1 MRFWRQRMME
11 KEELYAR
18 IEELERELAEERIRR
33 KITEDNSDCALWE
46 YEIAAKRYVLSRKL
60 GGKWSTTNMVI
71 ENYQEQMH
79 KWGFVHP
86 DDWANFDEFCAAM
99 DRGDE
104 HISYEVRQV
113 SDESV
118 FVWFRYVGIPVYDKD
133 HKPYKIMGKTMDIT
147 EEKKNQELLEQKAER
162 DSLTDLYNKAK
173 MRKLVEKHIRRAD
186 AHDEGAFLI
195 IDIDDFKSINDTY
208 GHLYGDE
215 VLIKIANIL
224 LISTGLEDYA
234 GRIGGDEFCVFCR
247 GENAGQHAMETAE
260 RISQMADRIQ
270 LSGRR
275 VTLSMGIS
283 KYPADAATY
292 EDLYQK
298 ADQALY
304 RVKHSGKNAFSVYDK
319 NYNYADYTSG
329 RKGNERETKREDAG
343 KKNIFIEREIFDY
356 AFRMMSSEQNIKE
369 AFKKIFFELGIRFQL
384 QYFGLIRYENQ
395 KAEIY
400 DEWSKRSEPIAL
412 DFYTGIWPELENCF
426 KEHSFYMHHDGL
438 MIPIYAENKLSMI
451 TLIQSSQEEH
461 QWTEA
466 ECEILS
472 TMTRMMES
480 YLNREKFA
488 EKGLEKEQENQELT
502 IPGTETPESF
512 SGKMGQILPW
522 QDSQYAEVFLGIRDY
537 DEISAK
543 MSEEVKNSLLYHLGT
558 HIQKHLK
565 GQEMVCHVKKDE
577 FLLLLDNHVEAASEK
592 IGHIMIMFEAMI
604 GEKYPDV
611 SINLYSG
618 IYYLESR
625 GYRPEEIFRIG
636 KTLKNKAK
644 RYCTLENSI
653 YENRKSAG
661 NIIDKEAGI
670 LNRGNLTRLK
680 GFMNRA
686 AKGERLTVGFI
697 GGSITQGF
705 SATDPG
711 KCYAARTVAWL
722 RKIYPNTEFAY
733 VNAGIGATDSQFG
746 AARVQED
753 LLQRLPDL
761 VFVEFS
767 VNDHSTPHFCETYE
781 GLVRQIYGSA
791 SAPAMVL
798 IHNVYYDTG
807 KSAAYYHAQVGRH
820 YDLPC
825 ISIQNSIYPAVAAG
839 RLPAEKITADFL
851 HPNDLGH
858 ELVASVITNFLEKVI
873 HDKTQE
879 PQEIFPA
886 PLTENAYEHCV
897 RLQYFNS
904 TPGKSVFVEDMTPQ
918 RDITDIF
925 RNGWSAG
932 EKGAYLE
939 FAFRGTGAAVQ
950 YRRVKDGPAPIAT
963 AVVDENPETA
973 CVLDGTFDETWG
985 DKMELATIAEHL
997 PYGEHRVRIELTETH
1012 ENDKAGFYLVS
1023 LIVSGVRTETEAE

>member
-1 MRFWRQRMME
+1 ME

-133 HKPYKIMGKTMDIT
+133 HKPYKIMGKTLDIT
-147 EEKKNQELLEQKAER
+147 GEKKNQELLEQKAER

-173 MRKLVEKHIRRAD
+173 MRKLVEKHIRQAD
-186 AHDEGAFLI
+186 DTEGAFI
-195 IDIDDFKSINDTY
+195 IVDIDDFKTINDTC

-215 VLIKIANIL
+215 VLIKIANTI
-224 LISTGLEDYA
+224 LISAGMEDYA
-234 GRIGGDEFCVFCR
+234 GRIGGDEFCVFCH
-247 GENAGQHAMETAE
+247 GKNVGQHAVETAE
-260 RISQMADRIQ
+260 RISRMADQIQ

-283 KYPADAATY
+283 RYPEDASSY
-292 EDLYQK
+292 EELYQK

-304 RVKHSGKNAFSVYDK
+304 RVKRSGKNAFSVYDK
-319 NYNYADYTSG
+319 NYNYVDYTSE
-329 RKGNERETKREDAG
+329 RKGTDRET
-343 KKNIFIEREIFDY
+343 
-356 AFRMMSSEQNIKE
+356 
-369 AFKKIFFELGIRFQL
+369 
-384 QYFGLIRYENQ
+384 GLWQ
-395 KAEIY
+395 
-400 DEWSKRSEPIAL
+400 
-412 DFYTGIWPELENCF
+412 ELE
-426 KEHSFYMHHDGL
+426 KYYKGR
-438 MIPIYAENKLSMI
+438 
-451 TLIQSSQEEH
+451 
-461 QWTEA
+461 QWTET
-466 ECEILS
+466 ESEILS

-480 YLNREKFA
+480 YLNHEEYAGNVREREKDT
-488 EKGLEKEQENQELT
+488 EKPEPDIAGM
-502 IPGTETPESF
+502 ETTESF
-512 SGKMGQILPW
+512 SIKLEQILPW
-522 QDSQYAEVFLGIRDY
+522 QDGQYAEVFLGIRDY

-577 FLLLLDNHVEAASEK
+577 FLLLLDNHVEAAWEK

-604 GEKYPDV
+604 GDKYPDV

-705 SATDPG
+705 SATDPE
-711 KCYAARTVAWL
+711 KCYAARIFGWL
-722 RKIYPNTEFAY
+722 KKVFPNTEFDY

-753 LLQRLPDL
+753 LLQWLPDL

-879 PQEIFPA
+879 PQKIFPA

-918 RDITDIF
+918 RDITEIF

-939 FAFRGTGAAVQ
+939 FTFRGTGAAVQ

>member
-1 MRFWRQRMME
+1 ME

-488 EKGLEKEQENQELT
+488 EKGLKKEQENQELT

-753 LLQRLPDL
+753 LLRRLPDL

-825 ISIQNSIYPAVAAG
+825 ISMQNSIYPAVAAG

-858 ELVASVITNFLEKVI
+858 ALMASVITNFLEKVM

-879 PQEIFPA
+879 PQKIFPA

-897 RLQYFNS
+897 RLQYSNS

-985 DKMELATIAEHL
+985 DKMQLTTVAEHL

>member
-1 MRFWRQRMME
+1 ME

-488 EKGLEKEQENQELT
+488 EKGLKKEQENQELT

-753 LLQRLPDL
+753 LLRRLPDL

-825 ISIQNSIYPAVAAG
+825 ISMQNSIYPAVAAG

-858 ELVASVITNFLEKVI
+858 ALMASVITNFLEKVM

-879 PQEIFPA
+879 PQKIFPA

-897 RLQYFNS
+897 RLQYSNS

-985 DKMELATIAEHL
+985 DKMQLTTVAEHL
-997 PYGEHRVRIELTETH
+997 PYGEHRVRIEITETH
-1012 ENDKAGFYLVS
+1012 DNDKAGFYLVS
-1023 LIVSGVRTETEAE
+1023 VIASGVREKTEAE

>member
-1 MRFWRQRMME
+1 MME

-46 YEIAAKRYVLSRKL
+46 YEIASKKYVLSRKL
-60 GGKWSTTNMVI
+60 GGKWNTTNMVI

-79 KWGFVHP
+79 NWGFVHP
-86 DDWANFDEFCAAM
+86 DDWATFDEFCAAM

-113 SDESV
+113 SDESA
-118 FVWFRYVGIPVYDKD
+118 FIWFRYVGIPVYDKD
-133 HKPYKIMGKTMDIT
+133 HKPYKIMGKTLDIT
-147 EEKKNQELLEQKAER
+147 GEKKNQELLEQKAER

-173 MRKLVEKHIRRAD
+173 MRKLVEKHIRQAD
-186 AHDEGAFLI
+186 DTEGAFI
-195 IDIDDFKSINDTY
+195 IVDIDDFKTINDTC

-215 VLIKIANIL
+215 VLIKIANTI
-224 LISTGLEDYA
+224 LISAGMEDYA

-247 GENAGQHAMETAE
+247 GKNVGQHAVETAE
-260 RISQMADRIQ
+260 RISRMADQIQ

-283 KYPADAATY
+283 RYPEDASSY
-292 EDLYQK
+292 EELYQK

-304 RVKHSGKNAFSVYDK
+304 RVKRSGKNAFSVYDK
-319 NYNYADYTSG
+319 NYNYVDYTSE
-329 RKGNERETKREDAG
+329 RKGTDRETG
-343 KKNIFIEREIFDY
+343 FW
-356 AFRMMSSEQNIKE
+356 Q
-369 AFKKIFFELGIRFQL
+369 
-384 QYFGLIRYENQ
+384 
-395 KAEIY
+395 
-400 DEWSKRSEPIAL
+400 
-412 DFYTGIWPELENCF
+412 ELE
-426 KEHSFYMHHDGL
+426 KYYKGR
-438 MIPIYAENKLSMI
+438 
-451 TLIQSSQEEH
+451 
-461 QWTEA
+461 QWTET
-466 ECEILS
+466 ESEILS

-480 YLNREKFA
+480 YLNHEEYAGNVREREKDT
-488 EKGLEKEQENQELT
+488 EKPEPDIAGM
-502 IPGTETPESF
+502 ETTESF
-512 SGKMGQILPW
+512 SIKLEQILPW

-565 GQEMVCHVKKDE
+565 GQEMVCHVKKDD
-577 FLLLLDNHVEAASEK
+577 FLLLLDNHVEDASEK

-604 GEKYPDV
+604 GDKYPDV

-625 GYRPEEIFRIG
+625 GYRPEEIFR

-705 SATDPG
+705 SATDPE
-711 KCYAARTVAWL
+711 KCYAARTFGWL
-722 RKIYPNTEFAY
+722 KKVFPNTEFDY

-807 KSAAYYHAQVGRH
+807 IR
-820 YDLPC
+820 C
-825 ISIQNSIYPAVAAG
+825 
-839 RLPAEKITADFL
+839 T
-851 HPNDLGH
+851 
-858 ELVASVITNFLEKVI
+858 
-873 HDKTQE
+873 
-879 PQEIFPA
+879 
-886 PLTENAYEHCV
+886 
-897 RLQYFNS
+897 
-904 TPGKSVFVEDMTPQ
+904 
-918 RDITDIF
+918 
-925 RNGWSAG
+925 GW
-932 EKGAYLE
+932 
-939 FAFRGTGAAVQ
+939 
-950 YRRVKDGPAPIAT
+950 
-963 AVVDENPETA
+963 
-973 CVLDGTFDETWG
+973 
-985 DKMELATIAEHL
+985 
-997 PYGEHRVRIELTETH
+997 HR
-1012 ENDKAGFYLVS
+1012 
-1023 LIVSGVRTETEAE
+1023 

>member
-270 LSGRR
+270 LSGHR

>member
-1 MRFWRQRMME
+1 ME

-260 RISQMADRIQ
+260 RISQMADRVQ

-412 DFYTGIWPELENCF
+412 DFYTGIWPELENYF

-604 GEKYPDV
+604 GDKYPDV

-753 LLQRLPDL
+753 LLRRLPDL

-825 ISIQNSIYPAVAAG
+825 ISMQNSIYPAVAAG

-858 ELVASVITNFLEKVI
+858 ALMASVITNFLEKVM

-879 PQEIFPA
+879 PQKIFPA

-985 DKMELATIAEHL
+985 DKMQLTTVAEHL

-1023 LIVSGVRTETEAE
+1023 LIVSGVREKTEAE

>member
-1 MRFWRQRMME
+1 ME

-18 IEELERELAEERIRR
+18 VE
-33 KITEDNSDCALWE
+33 
-46 YEIAAKRYVLSRKL
+46 
-60 GGKWSTTNMVI
+60 TT
-71 ENYQEQMH
+71 
-79 KWGFVHP
+79 
-86 DDWANFDEFCAAM
+86 
-99 DRGDE
+99 
-104 HISYEVRQV
+104 
-113 SDESV
+113 
-118 FVWFRYVGIPVYDKD
+118 
-133 HKPYKIMGKTMDIT
+133 
-147 EEKKNQELLEQKAER
+147 
-162 DSLTDLYNKAK
+162 
-173 MRKLVEKHIRRAD
+173 
-186 AHDEGAFLI
+186 
-195 IDIDDFKSINDTY
+195 
-208 GHLYGDE
+208 
-215 VLIKIANIL
+215 
-224 LISTGLEDYA
+224 
-234 GRIGGDEFCVFCR
+234 
-247 GENAGQHAMETAE
+247 
-260 RISQMADRIQ
+260 
-270 LSGRR
+270 
-275 VTLSMGIS
+275 
-283 KYPADAATY
+283 
-292 EDLYQK
+292 
-298 ADQALY
+298 
-304 RVKHSGKNAFSVYDK
+304 
-319 NYNYADYTSG
+319 
-329 RKGNERETKREDAG
+329 
-343 KKNIFIEREIFDY
+343 
-356 AFRMMSSEQNIKE
+356 
-369 AFKKIFFELGIRFQL
+369 
-384 QYFGLIRYENQ
+384 
-395 KAEIY
+395 
-400 DEWSKRSEPIAL
+400 
-412 DFYTGIWPELENCF
+412 
-426 KEHSFYMHHDGL
+426 
-438 MIPIYAENKLSMI
+438 
-451 TLIQSSQEEH
+451 
-461 QWTEA
+461 
-466 ECEILS
+466 
-472 TMTRMMES
+472 
-480 YLNREKFA
+480 
-488 EKGLEKEQENQELT
+488 
-502 IPGTETPESF
+502 ESF
-512 SGKMGQILPW
+512 SIKLEQILPW
-522 QDSQYAEVFLGIRDY
+522 QDGQYAEVFLGIRDY

-577 FLLLLDNHVEAASEK
+577 FLLLLDNHVEAAWEK

-604 GEKYPDV
+604 GDKYPDV

-705 SATDPG
+705 SATEPD
-711 KCYAARTVAWL
+711 KCYAARTFGWL
-722 RKIYPNTEFAY
+722 KKVFPNTEFDY

-825 ISIQNSIYPAVAAG
+825 ISMQNSIYPAVAAG

-858 ELVASVITNFLEKVI
+858 EFMASVITNFLEKVI

-886 PLTENAYEHCV
+886 PLTENAYEHCA

-904 TPGKSVFVEDMTPQ
+904 TPEKSGFEEDMTPQ
-918 RDITDIF
+918 RGITDIF

-997 PYGEHRVRIELTETH
+997 PYGEHRVRIEITETH

>member
-1 MRFWRQRMME
+1 MKE
-11 KEELYAR
+11 NEELYAR
-18 IEELERELAEERIRR
+18 IEELEKELAEERIRR

-46 YEIAAKRYVLSRKL
+46 YEIATKKYVLSRKL
-60 GGKWSTTNMVI
+60 GRKWSTTNMVI

-86 DDWANFDEFCAAM
+86 DDWATFDEFCAAM

-113 SDESV
+113 SDESA
-118 FVWFRYVGIPVYDKD
+118 FIWFRYVGIPVYDKD
-133 HKPYKIMGKTMDIT
+133 HKPYKIMGKTLDIT
-147 EEKKNQELLEQKAER
+147 GEKKNQELLEQKAER

-173 MRKLVEKHIRRAD
+173 MRKLVEKHIRQAD
-186 AHDEGAFLI
+186 DTEGAFII
-195 IDIDDFKSINDTY
+195 IDIDDFKTINDTC

-215 VLIKIANIL
+215 VLIKIANTI
-224 LISTGLEDYA
+224 LISAGMEDYA

-247 GENAGQHAMETAE
+247 GKNVGQHAVETAE
-260 RISQMADRIQ
+260 RISRMADQIQ

-283 KYPADAATY
+283 RYPEDASSY
-292 EDLYQK
+292 EELYQK

-304 RVKHSGKNAFSVYDK
+304 RVKRSGKNAFSVYDK
-319 NYNYADYTSG
+319 NYNYVDYTSE
-329 RKGNERETKREDAG
+329 RKGTDRETG
-343 KKNIFIEREIFDY
+343 FW
-356 AFRMMSSEQNIKE
+356 Q
-369 AFKKIFFELGIRFQL
+369 
-384 QYFGLIRYENQ
+384 
-395 KAEIY
+395 
-400 DEWSKRSEPIAL
+400 
-412 DFYTGIWPELENCF
+412 ELE
-426 KEHSFYMHHDGL
+426 KYYKGR
-438 MIPIYAENKLSMI
+438 
-451 TLIQSSQEEH
+451 
-461 QWTEA
+461 QWTET
-466 ECEILS
+466 ESEILS

-480 YLNREKFA
+480 YLNHEEYAGNVREREKDT
-488 EKGLEKEQENQELT
+488 EKPEPDIAGM
-502 IPGTETPESF
+502 ETTESF
-512 SGKMGQILPW
+512 SIKLEQILPW
-522 QDSQYAEVFLGIRDY
+522 QDGQYAEVFLGIRDY

-577 FLLLLDNHVEAASEK
+577 FLLLLDNHVEAAWEK

-604 GEKYPDV
+604 GDKYPDV

-705 SATDPG
+705 SATDPE
-711 KCYAARTVAWL
+711 KCYAARTFGWL
-722 RKIYPNTEFAY
+722 KKVFPNTEFDY

-897 RLQYFNS
+897 RLQYSNS

-997 PYGEHRVRIELTETH
+997 PYGEHRVRIEITETH

>member
-1 MRFWRQRMME
+1 ME

-46 YEIAAKRYVLSRKL
+46 YEIASKKYVLSRKL
-60 GGKWSTTNMVI
+60 GGKWNTTNMVI
-71 ENYQEQMH
+71 ENYQKQMH
-79 KWGFVHP
+79 NWGFVHP
-86 DDWANFDEFCAAM
+86 DDWATFDEFCAAM

-104 HISYEVRQV
+104 RISYEVRQV
-113 SDESV
+113 SDESA
-118 FVWFRYVGIPVYDKD
+118 FIWFRYVGIPVYDKD
-133 HKPYKIMGKTMDIT
+133 HKPYKIMGKTLDIT
-147 EEKKNQELLEQKAER
+147 GEKKNQELLKQKAER

-173 MRKLVEKHIRRAD
+173 MRKLVEKHIRQAD
-186 AHDEGAFLI
+186 DTEGAFI
-195 IDIDDFKSINDTY
+195 IVDIDDFKTINDTC

-215 VLIKIANIL
+215 VLIKIANTI
-224 LISTGLEDYA
+224 LISAGMEDYA

-247 GENAGQHAMETAE
+247 GKNVGQHAVETAE
-260 RISQMADRIQ
+260 RISRMADQIQ

-283 KYPADAATY
+283 RYPEDASSY
-292 EDLYQK
+292 EELYQK

-304 RVKHSGKNAFSVYDK
+304 RVKRSGKNAFSVYDK
-319 NYNYADYTSG
+319 NYNYVDYTSE
-329 RKGNERETKREDAG
+329 RKGTDRETG
-343 KKNIFIEREIFDY
+343 FW
-356 AFRMMSSEQNIKE
+356 Q
-369 AFKKIFFELGIRFQL
+369 
-384 QYFGLIRYENQ
+384 
-395 KAEIY
+395 
-400 DEWSKRSEPIAL
+400 
-412 DFYTGIWPELENCF
+412 ELE
-426 KEHSFYMHHDGL
+426 KYYKGR
-438 MIPIYAENKLSMI
+438 
-451 TLIQSSQEEH
+451 
-461 QWTEA
+461 QWTET
-466 ECEILS
+466 ESEILS

-480 YLNREKFA
+480 YLNHEEYAGNVREREKDT
-488 EKGLEKEQENQELT
+488 EKPEPDIAGM
-502 IPGTETPESF
+502 ETTESF
-512 SGKMGQILPW
+512 SIKLEQILPW
-522 QDSQYAEVFLGIRDY
+522 QDGQYAEVFLGIRDY

-604 GEKYPDV
+604 GDKYPDV

-705 SATDPG
+705 SATDLD
-711 KCYAARTVAWL
+711 KCYAARIFGWL
-722 RKIYPNTEFAY
+722 KKVFPNTEFDY

-897 RLQYFNS
+897 RLQYSNS
-904 TPGKSVFVEDMTPQ
+904 TPGKSVFVDDMTPQ

-985 DKMELATIAEHL
+985 DKMQLTTVAEHL

-1012 ENDKAGFYLVS
+1012 ENDKAGFYLAS

>member
-1 MRFWRQRMME
+1 ME

-46 YEIAAKRYVLSRKL
+46 YEIASKKYVLSRKL
-60 GGKWSTTNMVI
+60 GGKWNTTNMVI

-79 KWGFVHP
+79 NWGFVHP
-86 DDWANFDEFCAAM
+86 DDWATFDEFCAAM

-104 HISYEVRQV
+104 RISYEVRQV
-113 SDESV
+113 SDESA
-118 FVWFRYVGIPVYDKD
+118 FIWFRYVGIPVYDKD
-133 HKPYKIMGKTMDIT
+133 HKPYKIMGKTLDIT
-147 EEKKNQELLEQKAER
+147 GEKKNQELLKQKAER

-173 MRKLVEKHIRRAD
+173 MRKLVEKHIRQAD
-186 AHDEGAFLI
+186 DTEGAFI
-195 IDIDDFKSINDTY
+195 IVDIDDFKTINDTC

-215 VLIKIANIL
+215 VLIKIANTI
-224 LISTGLEDYA
+224 LISAGMEDYA

-247 GENAGQHAMETAE
+247 GKNVGQHAVETAE
-260 RISQMADRIQ
+260 RISRMADQIQ

-283 KYPADAATY
+283 RYPEDASSY
-292 EDLYQK
+292 EELYQK

-304 RVKHSGKNAFSVYDK
+304 RVKRSGKNAFSVYDK
-319 NYNYADYTSG
+319 NYNYVDYISE
-329 RKGNERETKREDAG
+329 RKGTDRETG
-343 KKNIFIEREIFDY
+343 FW
-356 AFRMMSSEQNIKE
+356 Q
-369 AFKKIFFELGIRFQL
+369 
-384 QYFGLIRYENQ
+384 
-395 KAEIY
+395 
-400 DEWSKRSEPIAL
+400 
-412 DFYTGIWPELENCF
+412 ELE
-426 KEHSFYMHHDGL
+426 KYYKGR
-438 MIPIYAENKLSMI
+438 
-451 TLIQSSQEEH
+451 
-461 QWTEA
+461 QWTET
-466 ECEILS
+466 ESEILS

-480 YLNREKFA
+480 YLNHEEYAGNVREREKDT
-488 EKGLEKEQENQELT
+488 EKPE
-502 IPGTETPESF
+502 PGIAGMETTESF
-512 SGKMGQILPW
+512 SIKLEQILPW
-522 QDSQYAEVFLGIRDY
+522 QDGQYAEVFLGIRDY

-577 FLLLLDNHVEAASEK
+577 FLLLLDNHVEAAWEK

-604 GEKYPDV
+604 GDKYPDV

-705 SATDPG
+705 SATDLD
-711 KCYAARTVAWL
+711 KCYAARIFGWL
-722 RKIYPNTEFAY
+722 KKVFPNTEFDY

-897 RLQYFNS
+897 RLQYSNS
-904 TPGKSVFVEDMTPQ
+904 TPGKSVFVDDMTPQ

-985 DKMELATIAEHL
+985 DKMQLTTVAEHL

>member
-1 MRFWRQRMME
+1 MME
-11 KEELYAR
+11 KKELYAR

-46 YEIAAKRYVLSRKL
+46 YEIATKRYVLSRKL

-86 DDWANFDEFCAAM
+86 DDWSVFDAFCEAM

-133 HKPYKIMGKTMDIT
+133 HKPYKIMGKTLDIT
-147 EEKKNQELLEQKAER
+147 GEKKNQELLEQKAER

-173 MRKLVEKHIRRAD
+173 MHKLVEKHIQQAD
-186 AHDEGAFLI
+186 DTEGAFLI
-195 IDIDDFKSINDTY
+195 IDIDDFKTINDTC

-215 VLIKIANIL
+215 VLIKIANTI
-224 LISTGLEDYA
+224 LISAGMEDYA

-247 GENAGQHAMETAE
+247 GKNVGQHAVETAE
-260 RISQMADRIQ
+260 RISRMADQIQ

-283 KYPADAATY
+283 RYPEDASSY
-292 EDLYQK
+292 EELYQK

-304 RVKHSGKNAFSVYDK
+304 RVKRSGKNAFSVYDK
-319 NYNYADYTSG
+319 NYNYVDYTSE
-329 RKGNERETKREDAG
+329 RKGTDRET
-343 KKNIFIEREIFDY
+343 
-356 AFRMMSSEQNIKE
+356 
-369 AFKKIFFELGIRFQL
+369 
-384 QYFGLIRYENQ
+384 GLWQ
-395 KAEIY
+395 
-400 DEWSKRSEPIAL
+400 
-412 DFYTGIWPELENCF
+412 ELE
-426 KEHSFYMHHDGL
+426 KYYKGR
-438 MIPIYAENKLSMI
+438 
-451 TLIQSSQEEH
+451 

-466 ECEILS
+466 ESEILS

-480 YLNREKFA
+480 YLNHEEYTGNVR
-488 EKGLEKEQENQELT
+488 EQEKD
-502 IPGTETPESF
+502 TEKPEPDIAGMETTESF
-512 SGKMGQILPW
+512 SIKLEQILPW
-522 QDSQYAEVFLGIRDY
+522 QDGQYAEVFLGIRDY

-565 GQEMVCHVKKDE
+565 GQEMVCHLKKDE
-577 FLLLLDNHVEAASEK
+577 FLLLLDNHVEAAPEK

-604 GEKYPDV
+604 GDKYPDV
-611 SINLYSG
+611 PIKLYSG

-625 GYRPEEIFRIG
+625 GYHPEEIFRIS

-661 NIIDKEAGI
+661 HIIDKEAGI
-670 LNRGNLTRLK
+670 LTRGNLTRLK

-733 VNAGIGATDSQFG
+733 VNAGIGATDSLFG

-753 LLQRLPDL
+753 LLRRLPDL

-767 VNDHSTPHFCETYE
+767 VNDESMSHYRETYE
-781 GLVRQIYGSA
+781 GLVRQIYGS
-791 SAPAMVL
+791 SSHPAMVL
-798 IHNVYYDTG
+798 LHSVYYDSG
-807 KSAAYYHAQVGRH
+807 RSAAYYHAQIGRH

-825 ISIQNSIYPAVAAG
+825 ISMQNSIYPAVVAG

-858 ELVASVITNFLEKVI
+858 ELVASVITNFLEKVM
-873 HDKTQE
+873 HDKAEEQKE
-879 PQEIFPA
+879 SFPA
-886 PLTENAYEHCV
+886 ALTENAYEHCD
-897 RLQYFNS
+897 RMQYFNS
-904 TPGKSVFVEDMTPQ
+904 TPEKDGFEEDMTPQ
-918 RDITDIF
+918 RAITDIF
-925 RNGWSAG
+925 RNGWEASQ
-932 EKGAYLE
+932 KGSYLE
-939 FAFRGTGAAVQ
+939 FTFRGTGVSVQ
-950 YRRVKDGPAPIAT
+950 YRRVKDGPAPIAA
-963 AVVDENPETA
+963 AVVDSDPVTVS
-973 CVLDGTFDETWG
+973 VLDGSFDETWG
-985 DKMELATIAEHL
+985 DKMELTTVAEHL
-997 PYGEHRVRIELTETH
+997 PYGEHRVRIEITETH
-1012 ENDKAGFYLVS
+1012 DNDKSGFYLVS
-1023 LIVSGVRTETEAE
+1023 VIASGVREKTEAE

>member
-1 MRFWRQRMME
+1 ME

-825 ISIQNSIYPAVAAG
+825 ISMQNSIYPAVAAG

-858 ELVASVITNFLEKVI
+858 EFMASVITNFLEKVI

-904 TPGKSVFVEDMTPQ
+904 TPEKSGFEEDMTPQ

-939 FAFRGTGAAVQ
+939 FTFRGTGAAVQ

-997 PYGEHRVRIELTETH
+997 PYGEHRVRIEITETH

>member
-1 MRFWRQRMME
+1 MKE
-11 KEELYAR
+11 NEELYAR
-18 IEELERELAEERIRR
+18 IEELEKELAEERIRR

-46 YEIAAKRYVLSRKL
+46 YEIATKKYVLSRKL

-86 DDWANFDEFCAAM
+86 DDWATFDEFCAAM

-113 SDESV
+113 SDESA
-118 FVWFRYVGIPVYDKD
+118 FIWFRYVGIPVYDKD
-133 HKPYKIMGKTMDIT
+133 HKPYKIMGKTLDIT
-147 EEKKNQELLEQKAER
+147 GEKKNQELLEQKAER

-173 MRKLVEKHIRRAD
+173 MRKLVEKHIRQAD
-186 AHDEGAFLI
+186 DTEGAFI
-195 IDIDDFKSINDTY
+195 IVDIDDFKTINDTC

-215 VLIKIANIL
+215 VLIKIANTI
-224 LISTGLEDYA
+224 LISAGMEDYA

-247 GENAGQHAMETAE
+247 GKNVGQHAVETAE
-260 RISQMADRIQ
+260 RISRMADQIQ

-283 KYPADAATY
+283 RYPEDASSY
-292 EDLYQK
+292 EELYQK

-304 RVKHSGKNAFSVYDK
+304 RVKRSGKNAFSVYDK
-319 NYNYADYTSG
+319 NYNYVDYTSE
-329 RKGNERETKREDAG
+329 RKGTDRETG
-343 KKNIFIEREIFDY
+343 FW
-356 AFRMMSSEQNIKE
+356 Q
-369 AFKKIFFELGIRFQL
+369 
-384 QYFGLIRYENQ
+384 
-395 KAEIY
+395 
-400 DEWSKRSEPIAL
+400 
-412 DFYTGIWPELENCF
+412 ELE
-426 KEHSFYMHHDGL
+426 KYYKGR
-438 MIPIYAENKLSMI
+438 
-451 TLIQSSQEEH
+451 
-461 QWTEA
+461 QWTET
-466 ECEILS
+466 ESEILS

-480 YLNREKFA
+480 YLNHEEYAGNVGEREKDT
-488 EKGLEKEQENQELT
+488 EKPEPDIAGM
-502 IPGTETPESF
+502 ETTESF
-512 SGKMGQILPW
+512 SIKLEQILPW
-522 QDSQYAEVFLGIRDY
+522 QDGQYAEVFLGIRDY
-537 DEISAK
+537 DEISGK

-577 FLLLLDNHVEAASEK
+577 FLLLLNNHVEAAPEK

-604 GEKYPDV
+604 SNKYPDV
-611 SINLYSG
+611 PIKLYSG

-705 SATDPG
+705 SATDPE
-711 KCYAARTVAWL
+711 KCYAARTFGWL
-722 RKIYPNTEFAY
+722 KKVFPNTEFDY

-904 TPGKSVFVEDMTPQ
+904 TPEKSVFVEDMTPQ

-939 FAFRGTGAAVQ
+939 FTFRGTGAAVQ

-963 AVVDENPETA
+963 AVVDENPEMA

-997 PYGEHRVRIELTETH
+997 SYGEHRVRIELTETH

-1023 LIVSGVRTETEAE
+1023 LIVSGVGKTAG

>member
-1 MRFWRQRMME
+1 MME

-46 YEIAAKRYVLSRKL
+46 YEIATKKYVLSKKL
-60 GGKWSTTNMVI
+60 GGKWNTTNMVI

-86 DDWANFDEFCAAM
+86 DDWSVFDAFCEAM

-133 HKPYKIMGKTMDIT
+133 HKPYKIMGKTLDIT
-147 EEKKNQELLEQKAER
+147 GEKKNQELLEQKAER

-173 MRKLVEKHIRRAD
+173 MRKLVEKHIRQAD
-186 AHDEGAFLI
+186 DTEGAFLI
-195 IDIDDFKSINDTY
+195 IDIDDFKTINDTC

-215 VLIKIANIL
+215 VLIKIANTI
-224 LISTGLEDYA
+224 LISAGMEDYA

-247 GENAGQHAMETAE
+247 GKNVGQHAVETAE
-260 RISQMADRIQ
+260 RISRMADQIQ

-283 KYPADAATY
+283 RYPEDASSY
-292 EDLYQK
+292 EELYQK

-304 RVKHSGKNAFSVYDK
+304 RVKRSGKNAFSVYDK
-319 NYNYADYTSG
+319 NYNYVDYTSE
-329 RKGNERETKREDAG
+329 RKGTDRET
-343 KKNIFIEREIFDY
+343 
-356 AFRMMSSEQNIKE
+356 
-369 AFKKIFFELGIRFQL
+369 
-384 QYFGLIRYENQ
+384 GLWQ
-395 KAEIY
+395 
-400 DEWSKRSEPIAL
+400 
-412 DFYTGIWPELENCF
+412 ELE
-426 KEHSFYMHHDGL
+426 KYYKGR
-438 MIPIYAENKLSMI
+438 
-451 TLIQSSQEEH
+451 
-461 QWTEA
+461 QWTET
-466 ECEILS
+466 ESEILS

-480 YLNREKFA
+480 YLNHEEYAGNVR
-488 EKGLEKEQENQELT
+488 EQEKD
-502 IPGTETPESF
+502 TEKPEPDIAGMETTESF
-512 SGKMGQILPW
+512 SIKLEQILPW
-522 QDSQYAEVFLGIRDY
+522 QDGQYAEVFLGIRDY
-537 DEISAK
+537 DEISAN

-565 GQEMVCHVKKDE
+565 GQEMVYHAKKDE

-604 GEKYPDV
+604 GDKYPDV

-661 NIIDKEAGI
+661 TIIEKEAGI

-705 SATDPG
+705 SATDPE
-711 KCYAARTVAWL
+711 KCYAARTFGWMKKVF
-722 RKIYPNTEFAY
+722 PNTEFDY

-753 LLQRLPDL
+753 LLRRLPDL

-939 FAFRGTGAAVQ
+939 FTFRGTGAAVQ

-997 PYGEHRVRIELTETH
+997 PYGEHRVRIEITETH

>member
-1 MRFWRQRMME
+1 MME

-215 VLIKIANIL
+215 VLIKVANIL

-260 RISQMADRIQ
+260 RISQMADRVQ

-412 DFYTGIWPELENCF
+412 DFYTGIWPELENYF

-577 FLLLLDNHVEAASEK
+577 FLLLLDNHVEAAWEK

-604 GEKYPDV
+604 EDKYPDV

-825 ISIQNSIYPAVAAG
+825 ISMQNSIYPAVAAG

-879 PQEIFPA
+879 PQKIFPA

-939 FAFRGTGAAVQ
+939 FTFRGTGAAVQ

-985 DKMELATIAEHL
+985 DKMQMTTVAEHL

>member
-1 MRFWRQRMME
+1 ME

-215 VLIKIANIL
+215 VLIKVANIL

-412 DFYTGIWPELENCF
+412 DFYTGIWPELENYF

-577 FLLLLDNHVEAASEK
+577 FLLLLDNHVEAAWEK

-825 ISIQNSIYPAVAAG
+825 ISMQNSIYPAVAAG

-858 ELVASVITNFLEKVI
+858 ELVASVITNFLEKVM

-879 PQEIFPA
+879 PQKIFPA

-939 FAFRGTGAAVQ
+939 FTFRGTGAAVQ

-963 AVVDENPETA
+963 AVIDENSETA

-985 DKMELATIAEHL
+985 DKMQLTTVAEHL

>member
-1 MRFWRQRMME
+1 MME

-162 DSLTDLYNKAK
+162 DSLADLYNKAK

-412 DFYTGIWPELENCF
+412 DFYTGIWPELENYF

-577 FLLLLDNHVEAASEK
+577 FLLLLDNHVEAAWEK

-644 RYCTLENSI
+644 RYCTVENSI

-661 NIIDKEAGI
+661 NVIDIEAGM

-680 GFMNRA
+680 NLLNRA
-686 AKGERLTVGFI
+686 TKGERLTVGFI

-705 SATDPG
+705 AATEPDQ
-711 KCYAARTVAWL
+711 CYAARTVAWL
-722 RKIYPNTEFAY
+722 RKVFPNTEFDY

-825 ISIQNSIYPAVAAG
+825 ISMQNSIYPAVAAG

-858 ELVASVITNFLEKVI
+858 EFMASVITNFLEKVI

-904 TPGKSVFVEDMTPQ
+904 TPEKSGFEEDMTPQ

-939 FAFRGTGAAVQ
+939 FTFRGTGAAVQ

-963 AVVDENPETA
+963 AVVAENPETA

-997 PYGEHRVRIELTETH
+997 PYGEHRVRIEITETH

>member
-1 MRFWRQRMME
+1 MKE
-11 KEELYAR
+11 NEELYAR
-18 IEELERELAEERIRR
+18 IEELEKELAEERIRR

-46 YEIAAKRYVLSRKL
+46 YEIATKKYVLSRKL
-60 GGKWSTTNMVI
+60 GRKWSTTNMVI

-86 DDWANFDEFCAAM
+86 DDWSVFDAFCEAM

-133 HKPYKIMGKTMDIT
+133 HKPYKIMGKTLDIT
-147 EEKKNQELLEQKAER
+147 GEKKNQELLEQKAER

-173 MRKLVEKHIRRAD
+173 MRKLVEKHIRQAD
-186 AHDEGAFLI
+186 DTEGAFII
-195 IDIDDFKSINDTY
+195 IDIDDFKTINDTC

-215 VLIKIANIL
+215 VLIKIANTI
-224 LISTGLEDYA
+224 LISAGMEDYA

-247 GENAGQHAMETAE
+247 GKNVGQHAVETAE
-260 RISQMADRIQ
+260 RISRMADQIQ

-283 KYPADAATY
+283 RYPEDASSY
-292 EDLYQK
+292 EELYQK

-304 RVKHSGKNAFSVYDK
+304 RVKRSGKNAFSVYDK
-319 NYNYADYTSG
+319 NYNYVDYTSE
-329 RKGNERETKREDAG
+329 RKGTDRETG
-343 KKNIFIEREIFDY
+343 FW
-356 AFRMMSSEQNIKE
+356 Q
-369 AFKKIFFELGIRFQL
+369 
-384 QYFGLIRYENQ
+384 
-395 KAEIY
+395 
-400 DEWSKRSEPIAL
+400 
-412 DFYTGIWPELENCF
+412 ELE
-426 KEHSFYMHHDGL
+426 KYYKGR
-438 MIPIYAENKLSMI
+438 
-451 TLIQSSQEEH
+451 
-461 QWTEA
+461 QWTET
-466 ECEILS
+466 ESEILS

-480 YLNREKFA
+480 YLNHEEYAGNVREREKDT
-488 EKGLEKEQENQELT
+488 EKPEPDIAGM
-502 IPGTETPESF
+502 ETTESF
-512 SGKMGQILPW
+512 SIKLEQILPW
-522 QDSQYAEVFLGIRDY
+522 QDGQYAEVFLGIRDY

-604 GEKYPDV
+604 GDKYPDV

-705 SATDPG
+705 SATDPD
-711 KCYAARTVAWL
+711 KCYAARTFGWL
-722 RKIYPNTEFAY
+722 KKVFPNTEFDY

-897 RLQYFNS
+897 RLQYSNS

>member
-1 MRFWRQRMME
+1 MME

-18 IEELERELAEERIRR
+18 IEELEKELAEERIRR

-46 YEIAAKRYVLSRKL
+46 YEIATKKYVLSRKL

-86 DDWANFDEFCAAM
+86 DDWSVFDAFCESM

-133 HKPYKIMGKTMDIT
+133 HKPYKIMGKTFDIT
-147 EEKKNQELLEQKAER
+147 GEKKNQELLEQKAER

-173 MRKLVEKHIRRAD
+173 MRKLVEKHVRQTDDI
-186 AHDEGAFLI
+186 EGAFLI
-195 IDIDDFKSINDTY
+195 IDIDDFKTINDTC

-215 VLIKIANIL
+215 VLIKIANTI
-224 LISTGLEDYA
+224 LISAGMEDYA

-247 GENAGQHAMETAE
+247 GKNVGQHAVETAE
-260 RISQMADRIQ
+260 RISRMADQIQ

-283 KYPADAATY
+283 RYPEDASSY
-292 EDLYQK
+292 EELYQK

-304 RVKHSGKNAFSVYDK
+304 RVKRSGKNAFSVYDK
-319 NYNYADYTSG
+319 NYNYVDYTSE
-329 RKGNERETKREDAG
+329 RKGTDRET
-343 KKNIFIEREIFDY
+343 
-356 AFRMMSSEQNIKE
+356 
-369 AFKKIFFELGIRFQL
+369 
-384 QYFGLIRYENQ
+384 GLWQ
-395 KAEIY
+395 
-400 DEWSKRSEPIAL
+400 
-412 DFYTGIWPELENCF
+412 ELE
-426 KEHSFYMHHDGL
+426 KYYKGR
-438 MIPIYAENKLSMI
+438 
-451 TLIQSSQEEH
+451 
-461 QWTEA
+461 QWTET
-466 ECEILS
+466 ESEILS

-480 YLNREKFA
+480 YLNHEEYAGNVR
-488 EKGLEKEQENQELT
+488 EQEKD
-502 IPGTETPESF
+502 TEKPEPDIAGMETTESF
-512 SGKMGQILPW
+512 SIKLEQILPW
-522 QDSQYAEVFLGIRDY
+522 QDGQYAEVFLGIRDY

-565 GQEMVCHVKKDE
+565 GQEMVCHLKKDE
-577 FLLLLDNHVEAASEK
+577 FLLLLDNHVEAAPEK

-604 GEKYPDV
+604 GDKYPDV
-611 SINLYSG
+611 PIKLYSG

-625 GYRPEEIFRIG
+625 GYRPEEIFRIS

-661 NIIDKEAGI
+661 NIIEKEAGI

-705 SATDPG
+705 SATDPE
-711 KCYAARTVAWL
+711 KCYAARTFGWL
-722 RKIYPNTEFAY
+722 KKVFPNTEFDY

-753 LLQRLPDL
+753 LLPRLPDL

-820 YDLPC
+820 YDLSC

-879 PQEIFPA
+879 PKEIFPA

-939 FAFRGTGAAVQ
+939 FTFRGTGAAVQ

-997 PYGEHRVRIELTETH
+997 PYGEHRVRIEITETH

-1023 LIVSGVRTETEAE
+1023 LIVSGVRTKTEAE

>member
-1 MRFWRQRMME
+1 MME
-11 KEELYAR
+11 KKELYAR

-46 YEIAAKRYVLSRKL
+46 YEIATKKYVLSKKL
-60 GGKWSTTNMVI
+60 GGKWNTTNMVI

-86 DDWANFDEFCAAM
+86 DDWSVFDAFCEAM

-133 HKPYKIMGKTMDIT
+133 HKPYKIMGKTLDIT
-147 EEKKNQELLEQKAER
+147 GEKKNQELLEQKAER

-173 MRKLVEKHIRRAD
+173 MRKLVEKHIRQAD
-186 AHDEGAFLI
+186 DTEGAFLI
-195 IDIDDFKSINDTY
+195 IDIDDFKTINDTC

-215 VLIKIANIL
+215 VLIKIANTI
-224 LISTGLEDYA
+224 LISAGMEDYA

-247 GENAGQHAMETAE
+247 GKNVGQHAVETAE
-260 RISQMADRIQ
+260 RISRMADQIQ

-283 KYPADAATY
+283 RYPEDASSY
-292 EDLYQK
+292 EELYQK

-304 RVKHSGKNAFSVYDK
+304 RVKRSGKNAFSVHDK
-319 NYNYADYTSG
+319 NYNYVDYASE
-329 RKGNERETKREDAG
+329 RKGTDRET
-343 KKNIFIEREIFDY
+343 
-356 AFRMMSSEQNIKE
+356 
-369 AFKKIFFELGIRFQL
+369 
-384 QYFGLIRYENQ
+384 GLWQ
-395 KAEIY
+395 
-400 DEWSKRSEPIAL
+400 
-412 DFYTGIWPELENCF
+412 ELE
-426 KEHSFYMHHDGL
+426 KYYKGR
-438 MIPIYAENKLSMI
+438 
-451 TLIQSSQEEH
+451 
-461 QWTEA
+461 QWTET
-466 ECEILS
+466 ESEILS

-480 YLNREKFA
+480 YLNHEEYAGNVREREKDT
-488 EKGLEKEQENQELT
+488 EKPEPDIAGM
-502 IPGTETPESF
+502 ETTESF
-512 SGKMGQILPW
+512 SIKLEQILPW
-522 QDSQYAEVFLGIRDY
+522 QDGQYAEVFLGIRDY
-537 DEISAK
+537 DEISAN

-565 GQEMVCHVKKDE
+565 GQEMVYHAKKDE
-577 FLLLLDNHVEAASEK
+577 FLLLLDNNIEAASEK

-604 GEKYPDV
+604 GDKYPDV

-733 VNAGIGATDSQFG
+733 VNAGIGATDSLFG

-753 LLQRLPDL
+753 LLRRLPDL

-767 VNDHSTPHFCETYE
+767 VNDESMSHYRETYE
-781 GLVRQIYGSA
+781 GLVRQIYGS
-791 SAPAMVL
+791 SSHPAMVL
-798 IHNVYYDTG
+798 LHSVYYDSG
-807 KSAAYYHAQVGRH
+807 RSAAYYHAQIGRH

-825 ISIQNSIYPAVAAG
+825 ISMQNSIYPAVVAG

-851 HPNDLGH
+851 HPNDLGY
-858 ELVASVITNFLEKVI
+858 ELMASVITNFLEKVM
-873 HDKTQE
+873 HDKAEEQKE
-879 PQEIFPA
+879 SFPA
-886 PLTENAYEHCV
+886 ALTENAYEHCD
-897 RLQYFNS
+897 RMQYFNS
-904 TPGKSVFVEDMTPQ
+904 TPEKDGFEEDMTPQ
-918 RDITDIF
+918 RVITDIF
-925 RNGWSAG
+925 RNGWEASQ
-932 EKGAYLE
+932 KGSYLE
-939 FAFRGTGAAVQ
+939 FTFRGTGVSVQ
-950 YRRVKDGPAPIAT
+950 YRRVKDGPAPIAA
-963 AVVDENPETA
+963 AVVDSDPGTVS
-973 CVLDGTFDETWG
+973 VLDGSFDETWG
-985 DKMELATIAEHL
+985 DKMELTTVAEHL
-997 PYGEHRVRIELTETH
+997 PYGEHRVRIEITETH
-1012 ENDKAGFYLVS
+1012 DNDKAGFYLVS
-1023 LIVSGVRTETEAE
+1023 VIASGVREKTEAE

>member
-1 MRFWRQRMME
+1 MME

-46 YEIAAKRYVLSRKL
+46 YEIASKKYVLSRKL
-60 GGKWSTTNMVI
+60 GGKWNTTNMVI

-79 KWGFVHP
+79 NWGFVHP
-86 DDWANFDEFCAAM
+86 DDWATFDEFCAAM

-625 GYRPEEIFRIG
+625 RYRPEEIFRIG

-644 RYCTLENSI
+644 RYCTVENSI

-661 NIIDKEAGI
+661 NVIDIEAGM

-680 GFMNRA
+680 NLLNRA
-686 AKGERLTVGFI
+686 TKGERLTVGFI

-705 SATDPG
+705 AATEPDQ
-711 KCYAARTVAWL
+711 CYAARTVAWL
-722 RKIYPNTEFAY
+722 RKVFPNTEFDY

-886 PLTENAYEHCV
+886 PLTENAYEHCM
-897 RLQYFNS
+897 RLQYSNS

-985 DKMELATIAEHL
+985 DKMQLTTVAEHL

>member
-1 MRFWRQRMME
+1 ME

-897 RLQYFNS
+897 RLQYSNS
-904 TPGKSVFVEDMTPQ
+904 TPGKSVFVEDLTPQ

-985 DKMELATIAEHL
+985 DKMQLTTVAEHL

>member
-1 MRFWRQRMME
+1 MKE
-11 KEELYAR
+11 NEELYVR
-18 IEELERELAEERIRR
+18 IEELEKELAEERIRR

-46 YEIAAKRYVLSRKL
+46 YEIATKKYVLSRKL
-60 GGKWSTTNMVI
+60 GRKWSTTNMVI

-86 DDWANFDEFCAAM
+86 DDWSVFDAFCEAM

-133 HKPYKIMGKTMDIT
+133 HKPYKIMGKTLDIT
-147 EEKKNQELLEQKAER
+147 GEKKNQELLEQKAER

-173 MRKLVEKHIRRAD
+173 MRKLVEKHIRQAD
-186 AHDEGAFLI
+186 DTEGAFII
-195 IDIDDFKSINDTY
+195 IDIDDFKTINDTC

-215 VLIKIANIL
+215 VLIKIANTI
-224 LISTGLEDYA
+224 LISAGMEDYA

-247 GENAGQHAMETAE
+247 GKNVGQHAVETAE
-260 RISQMADRIQ
+260 RISRMADQIQ

-283 KYPADAATY
+283 RYPEDASSY
-292 EDLYQK
+292 EELYQK

-304 RVKHSGKNAFSVYDK
+304 RVKRSGKNAFSVYDK
-319 NYNYADYTSG
+319 NYNYVDYTSE
-329 RKGNERETKREDAG
+329 RKGTDRETG
-343 KKNIFIEREIFDY
+343 FW
-356 AFRMMSSEQNIKE
+356 Q
-369 AFKKIFFELGIRFQL
+369 
-384 QYFGLIRYENQ
+384 
-395 KAEIY
+395 
-400 DEWSKRSEPIAL
+400 
-412 DFYTGIWPELENCF
+412 ELE
-426 KEHSFYMHHDGL
+426 KYYKGR
-438 MIPIYAENKLSMI
+438 
-451 TLIQSSQEEH
+451 
-461 QWTEA
+461 QWTET
-466 ECEILS
+466 ESEILS

-480 YLNREKFA
+480 YLNHEEYAGNVREREKDT
-488 EKGLEKEQENQELT
+488 EKPEPDIAGM
-502 IPGTETPESF
+502 ETTESF
-512 SGKMGQILPW
+512 SIKLEQILPW
-522 QDSQYAEVFLGIRDY
+522 QDGQYAEVFLGIRDY

-577 FLLLLDNHVEAASEK
+577 FLLLLDNHVEAAWEK

-604 GEKYPDV
+604 GDKYPDV

-705 SATDPG
+705 SATDPD
-711 KCYAARTVAWL
+711 KCYAARTFGWL
-722 RKIYPNTEFAY
+722 KKVFPNTEFDY

-897 RLQYFNS
+897 RLQYSNS

-985 DKMELATIAEHL
+985 DKMQLTTVAEHL

>member
-1 MRFWRQRMME
+1 ME

-412 DFYTGIWPELENCF
+412 DFYTGIWPELENYF

-577 FLLLLDNHVEAASEK
+577 FLLLLDNHVEAAWEK

-604 GEKYPDV
+604 GDKYPDV

-686 AKGERLTVGFI
+686 AKGERLTVPLPRDF
-697 GGSITQGF
+697 
-705 SATDPG
+705 P
-711 KCYAARTVAWL
+711 L
-722 RKIYPNTEFAY
+722 RIRES
-733 VNAGIGATDSQFG
+733 VM
-746 AARVQED
+746 RQE
-753 LLQRLPDL
+753 RLPG
-761 VFVEFS
+761 F
-767 VNDHSTPHFCETYE
+767 
-781 GLVRQIYGSA
+781 
-791 SAPAMVL
+791 
-798 IHNVYYDTG
+798 
-807 KSAAYYHAQVGRH
+807 GRSIRIRN
-820 YDLPC
+820 LP
-825 ISIQNSIYPAVAAG
+825 
-839 RLPAEKITADFL
+839 
-851 HPNDLGH
+851 
-858 ELVASVITNFLEKVI
+858 
-873 HDKTQE
+873 
-879 PQEIFPA
+879 
-886 PLTENAYEHCV
+886 
-897 RLQYFNS
+897 
-904 TPGKSVFVEDMTPQ
+904 M
-918 RDITDIF
+918 
-925 RNGWSAG
+925 
-932 EKGAYLE
+932 
-939 FAFRGTGAAVQ
+939 
-950 YRRVKDGPAPIAT
+950 
-963 AVVDENPETA
+963 
-973 CVLDGTFDETWG
+973 
-985 DKMELATIAEHL
+985 
-997 PYGEHRVRIELTETH
+997 
-1012 ENDKAGFYLVS
+1012 
-1023 LIVSGVRTETEAE
+1023 

>member
-1 MRFWRQRMME
+1 ME

-46 YEIAAKRYVLSRKL
+46 YEIASKKYVLSRKL
-60 GGKWSTTNMVI
+60 GGKWNTTNMVI

-79 KWGFVHP
+79 NWGFVHP
-86 DDWANFDEFCAAM
+86 DDWATFDEFCAAM

-104 HISYEVRQV
+104 RISYEVRQV
-113 SDESV
+113 SDESA
-118 FVWFRYVGIPVYDKD
+118 FIWFRYVGIPVYDKD
-133 HKPYKIMGKTMDIT
+133 HKPYKIMGKTLDIT
-147 EEKKNQELLEQKAER
+147 GEKKNQELLKQKAER

-173 MRKLVEKHIRRAD
+173 MRKLVEKHIRQAD
-186 AHDEGAFLI
+186 DTEGAFI
-195 IDIDDFKSINDTY
+195 IVDIDDFKTINDTC

-215 VLIKIANIL
+215 VLIKIANTI
-224 LISTGLEDYA
+224 LISAGMEDYA

-247 GENAGQHAMETAE
+247 GKNVGQHAVETAE
-260 RISQMADRIQ
+260 RISRMADQIQ

-283 KYPADAATY
+283 RYPEDASSY
-292 EDLYQK
+292 EELYQK

-304 RVKHSGKNAFSVYDK
+304 RVKRSGKNAFSVYDK
-319 NYNYADYTSG
+319 NYNYVDYTSE
-329 RKGNERETKREDAG
+329 RKGTDRETG
-343 KKNIFIEREIFDY
+343 FW
-356 AFRMMSSEQNIKE
+356 Q
-369 AFKKIFFELGIRFQL
+369 
-384 QYFGLIRYENQ
+384 
-395 KAEIY
+395 
-400 DEWSKRSEPIAL
+400 
-412 DFYTGIWPELENCF
+412 ELE
-426 KEHSFYMHHDGL
+426 KYYKGR
-438 MIPIYAENKLSMI
+438 
-451 TLIQSSQEEH
+451 
-461 QWTEA
+461 QWTET
-466 ECEILS
+466 ESEILS

-480 YLNREKFA
+480 YLNHEEYAGNVREREKDT
-488 EKGLEKEQENQELT
+488 EKPE
-502 IPGTETPESF
+502 PGIAGMETTESF
-512 SGKMGQILPW
+512 SIKLEQILPW
-522 QDSQYAEVFLGIRDY
+522 QDGQYAEVFLGIRDY

-577 FLLLLDNHVEAASEK
+577 FLLLLDNHVEAAWEK

-604 GEKYPDV
+604 GDKYPDV

-705 SATDPG
+705 SATDLD
-711 KCYAARTVAWL
+711 KCYAARIFGWL
-722 RKIYPNTEFAY
+722 KKVFPNTEFDY

-897 RLQYFNS
+897 RLQYSNS
-904 TPGKSVFVEDMTPQ
+904 TPGKSVFVDDMTPQ

-985 DKMELATIAEHL
+985 DKMQLTTVAEHL